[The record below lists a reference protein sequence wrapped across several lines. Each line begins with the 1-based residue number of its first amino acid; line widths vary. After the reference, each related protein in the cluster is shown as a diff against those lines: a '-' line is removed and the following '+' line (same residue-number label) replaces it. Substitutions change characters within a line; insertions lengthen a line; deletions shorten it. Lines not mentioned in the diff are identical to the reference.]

1 MAPDQPI
8 GKITHFYSHL
18 GVGIIALT
26 APLRVGDSI
35 HVKGHTTDF
44 IQKADSLQL
53 NHQDINA
60 GKKGD
65 EVGVKLDQ
73 KVRHGDTVSIVTG

>member
-1 MAPDQPI
+1 MAQDQPI

>member
-1 MAPDQPI
+1 MAQDQPI

-26 APLRVGDSI
+26 APLKVGDSI

-44 IQKADSLQL
+44 TQTADSLQL
-53 NHQDINA
+53 NHQDVSA

-65 EVGVKLDQ
+65 EIGVKLDQ
-73 KVRHGDTVSIVTG
+73 KVRHGDTVFLV

>member
-1 MAPDQPI
+1 MASDQPI

-26 APLRVGDSI
+26 APLKQGDTI

-44 IQKADSLQL
+44 TQQVDSLQL
-53 NHQDINA
+53 NHQSVDEA
-60 GKKGD
+60 KKGD
-65 EVGVKLDQ
+65 EVGIKLDA
-73 KVRHGDTVSIVTG
+73 KVRHGDTVSVVI

>member
-1 MAPDQPI
+1 MAPVQPI

>member
-1 MAPDQPI
+1 MAQDQPI

-26 APLRVGDSI
+26 APLKQGDTI

-44 IQKADSLQL
+44 TQKVNSLQL
-53 NHQDINA
+53 NHESINE
-60 GKKGD
+60 GNQGD
-65 EVGVKLDQ
+65 EVGIKLDA
-73 KVRHGDTVSIVTG
+73 KVRHGDTVSMVI